1 MIPALVVMA
10 ILGCADGGDQC
21 QTVQIAPTRYATIA
35 ACNAAAE
42 ATLGSYTGLTYPVV
56 AASCQKAAAP
66 ALVEADATPA
76 G

>member
-1 MIPALVVMA
+1 MNPALIVMA

-21 QTVQIAPTRYATIA
+21 QTVQLAPTRFETVA

-42 ATLGSYTGLTYPVV
+42 ATLNRYTNLAYPVIAV
-56 AASCQKAAAP
+56 RCQKAAGP
-66 ALVEADATPA
+66 TLVAADATPA

>member
-1 MIPALVVMA
+1 MNPALIVMA

-21 QTVQIAPTRYATIA
+21 QTVRVDPTPYVSVA

-42 ATLGSYTGLTYPVV
+42 AALNRYAGLTYPVIAV
-56 AASCQKAAAP
+56 RCQKAAAP
-66 ALVEADATPA
+66 TMASASNTPA